1 MAVMPTY
8 VIRRLRSYV
17 ARLRFTSTFCGFGG
31 FRRNPLLAN
40 RCCTPI
46 PSRRGRSRPPGR
58 RGPESAAAGGPAGL
72 GGPGFHAHLPRTAQ
86 KRGQDLSKLDKEG
99 RSPPPPPP
107 RPQPERPTSQSN
119 RTGARGAGFPE
130 RRGGKRG
137 TPAFRPRTRG
147 RKSCGSPFCL
157 PGATPRGPPARPRA
171 AKYPVGPFGARGCT
185 PGTPADLPCGP
196 RVPGRVNLAGRI
208 PLQRQRLPF
217 HAREFL
223 CNPLAL
229 STIGLSCRVQLA
241 VLASDSDATPSI
253 MTFAT
258 MILTFSTFSPI
269 SRSICLS
276 AGPI

>member
-1 MAVMPTY
+1 MACFIGLPQISRPKSLPRT
-8 VIRRLRSYV
+8 
-17 ARLRFTSTFCGFGG
+17 RF
-31 FRRNPLLAN
+31 L
-40 RCCTPI
+40 TPI
-46 PSRRGRSRPPGR
+46 PSRRGRSRPSGR
-58 RGPESAAAGGPAGL
+58 RGPASAARGGQSGH
-72 GGPGFHAHLPRTAQ
+72 GGPGFHAHLPRTSQ
-86 KRGQDLSKLDKEG
+86 KREQDLRQLDKEG
-99 RSPPPPPP
+99 RSPLPPPP
-107 RPQPERPTSQSN
+107 RPQPERPTSQSD

-137 TPAFRPRTRG
+137 TP
-147 RKSCGSPFCL
+147 
-157 PGATPRGPPARPRA
+157 RGPPARPRA
-171 AKYPVGPFGARGCT
+171 AKYPVGAFGARGCS

-208 PLQRQRLPF
+208 PLQRQRRPF
-217 HAREFL
+217 HAREFP

-258 MILTFSTFSPI
+258 MILTFSTFLPI

-276 AGPI
+276 AGSICRLRCICGHFRGLRCDFAISPTIVDWRALFAFCDNFG